1 MCKGHNTMTSE
12 SNRRV
17 GSGAIFAEITE
28 RERRWPCFWSR
39 IAVTSC
45 VVISL
50 RGLKMRHPWP
60 RHLRARTD
68 AALSSAEANGG
79 ESARDNL
86 SAIVAIILE
95 LK

>member
-50 RGLKMRHPWP
+50 RGLKM
-60 RHLRARTD
+60 
-68 AALSSAEANGG
+68 
-79 ESARDNL
+79 
-86 SAIVAIILE
+86 
-95 LK
+95 